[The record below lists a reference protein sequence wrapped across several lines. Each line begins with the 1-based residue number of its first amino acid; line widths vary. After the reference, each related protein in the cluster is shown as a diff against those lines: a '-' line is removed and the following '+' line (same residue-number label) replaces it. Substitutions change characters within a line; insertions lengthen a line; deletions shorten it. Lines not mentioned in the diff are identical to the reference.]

1 MNLLSNSENEKTDLV
16 KRCIESWRIKLPEY
30 EIIEWNEKN
39 FDFNNSNTYVKQA
52 LKRKRWAF
60 VTDYMRLKI
69 LYDHG
74 GIYLDTD
81 VEVIKSFDTLLND
94 NSFIGLESFDTI
106 CTAVIGAKKNE
117 VWIRKLLELYDKRNF
132 IIENNK
138 EDLLPNSKY
147 IFNYLNTEY
156 QIVNKDKIQ
165 VTNEGLKIYPTEYFS
180 PKNYSTMKTRI
191 TNNTYAIHY
200 YGGMWKSSADK
211 IKDYCLALITRIIGE
226 KNRERVKII
235 IKRKGYK

>member
-1 MNLLSNSENEKTDLV
+1 MLNNKIPKKIHFCWLGENEKTDLV

-106 CTAVIGAKKNE
+106 CTAV
-117 VWIRKLLELYDKRNF
+117 
-132 IIENNK
+132 
-138 EDLLPNSKY
+138 P
-147 IFNYLNTEY
+147 
-156 QIVNKDKIQ
+156 
-165 VTNEGLKIYPTEYFS
+165 VT
-180 PKNYSTMKTRI
+180 
-191 TNNTYAIHY
+191 
-200 YGGMWKSSADK
+200 
-211 IKDYCLALITRIIGE
+211 
-226 KNRERVKII
+226 
-235 IKRKGYK
+235 